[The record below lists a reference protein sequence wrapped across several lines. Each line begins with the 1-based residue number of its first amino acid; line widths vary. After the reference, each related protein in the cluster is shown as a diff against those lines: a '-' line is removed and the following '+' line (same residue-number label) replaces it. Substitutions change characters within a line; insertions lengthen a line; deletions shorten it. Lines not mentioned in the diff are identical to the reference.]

1 MPGVVLSAPR
11 AGVAGHLDFGS
22 PVRTYLL
29 AMLGADVMRVAW
41 YRFRCTWDDR
51 WTGYLALVLLLGLV
65 GGLAMGSVAA
75 ARRTQAAFPSYLAST
90 NPSNLTV
97 LSGLYGVSGSHGYD
111 PALLA
116 RIAALPHVRH
126 VASYALL
133 NAAILGPS
141 GDIVSGGYQGLAGSV
156 DGEFFDMDRLKVVQG
171 RMANPNR
178 ADEVVIDAK
187 GTPGNVQV
195 GMVAPI
201 SFFTNAQQSA
211 PDWGKRPVKPY
222 LTVNVKVVGKVIY
235 SSEQTQ
241 DDVDTLRDGGALFT
255 PALAKK
261 LAGCCASGTET
272 AVQLDTGASVAAVE
286 TGIQQLLPRGFP
298 IEFYVTSLTAAKA
311 ERAIEPTSIA
321 LAVFGAIAA
330 LAALIIAGQVIGRQ
344 LRLDAGDLGT
354 LRALGASPA
363 VTVGDG
369 LPGIFCAVAAG
380 AVLAAAVT
388 VALSPLGPLGGVRE
402 VYPYPGVAFDWT
414 VLGGGAAAFTGV
426 LWLAALAMSYRRAP
440 HRAARRAQR
449 TRPAAAVRAVR
460 AASLPVSAAE
470 GIRLALDPGADK
482 NKVPVRAAILGTV
495 LAMIVVVATVT
506 FGASL
511 QTLVSHPALYGWNW
525 TYDLSSGVTYIPR
538 AHAAALLDHDPD
550 VAAWTG
556 IYYATARID
565 GQTVPVIGMS
575 SGAPVGPP
583 MLSGHALVGGDEVV
597 LGRATLRQLGK
608 HIGDEVTVRYG
619 AGRPFSLRVVGTA
632 TLPSIGVQGS
642 LHTEMGVG
650 AVLPFQLIP
659 GARASEPNEI
669 LVTLRPG
676 ANAVAAK
683 KTLQKLVPAPE
694 GGVVIPVQRPAEIV
708 NYRSM
713 GTTPTLLAVALA
725 IGAVSSLGLT
735 LLTSV
740 RRRRKDLALLKT
752 LGFTRRQLAAT
763 VAWQSTTAVAV
774 GTVIGVP
781 LGIALGRFLWDLFA
795 GQISVVPEP
804 TVPALTVIVICAAG
818 LVIANLVAAVPGRVA
833 GRTPAAAL
841 LRAE

>member
-1 MPGVVLSAPR
+1 
-11 AGVAGHLDFGS
+11 
-22 PVRTYLL
+22 
-29 AMLGADVMRVAW
+29 
-41 YRFRCTWDDR
+41 
-51 WTGYLALVLLLGLV
+51 
-65 GGLAMGSVAA
+65 
-75 ARRTQAAFPSYLAST
+75 
-90 NPSNLTV
+90 
-97 LSGLYGVSGSHGYD
+97 
-111 PALLA
+111 
-116 RIAALPHVRH
+116 
-126 VASYALL
+126 
-133 NAAILGPS
+133 
-141 GDIVSGGYQGLAGSV
+141 
-156 DGEFFDMDRLKVVQG
+156 
-171 RMANPNR
+171 
-178 ADEVVIDAK
+178 
-187 GTPGNVQV
+187 
-195 GMVAPI
+195 
-201 SFFTNAQQSA
+201 
-211 PDWGKRPVKPY
+211 
-222 LTVNVKVVGKVIY
+222 
-235 SSEQTQ
+235 
-241 DDVDTLRDGGALFT
+241 
-255 PALAKK
+255 
-261 LAGCCASGTET
+261 
-272 AVQLDTGASVAAVE
+272 
-286 TGIQQLLPRGFP
+286 
-298 IEFYVTSLTAAKA
+298 
-311 ERAIEPTSIA
+311 
-321 LAVFGAIAA
+321 
-330 LAALIIAGQVIGRQ
+330 
-344 LRLDAGDLGT
+344 
-354 LRALGASPA
+354 
-363 VTVGDG
+363 
-369 LPGIFCAVAAG
+369 
-380 AVLAAAVT
+380 
-388 VALSPLGPLGGVRE
+388 
-402 VYPYPGVAFDWT
+402 
-414 VLGGGAAAFTGV
+414 
-426 LWLAALAMSYRRAP
+426 MSYRRAP
-440 HRAARRAQR
+440 HRAMRRGQR
-449 TRPAAAVRAVR
+449 TRPAAAMRAVR

-556 IYYATARID
+556 IYYGTARID
-565 GQTVPVIGMS
+565 GQTVPFIGMS
-575 SGAPVGPP
+575 PGAPVGPP
-583 MLSGHALVGGDEVV
+583 MLSGHALDRGDEVV
-597 LGRATLRQLGK
+597 LGRATLQQLGK
-608 HIGDEVTVRYG
+608 HIGDEVSVRYG
-619 AGRPFSLRVVGTA
+619 ATRPFPLRVVGTA

-650 AVLPFQLIP
+650 AVLPFERIP

-683 KTLQKLVPAPE
+683 KTLSELVPQAE

-713 GTTPTLLAVALA
+713 GTTPTLLAGALA
-725 IGAVSSLGLT
+725 LGALSSLGLT

-804 TVPALTVIVICAAG
+804 TVPSLTVIVISAGG

>member
-1 MPGVVLSAPR
+1 
-11 AGVAGHLDFGS
+11 
-22 PVRTYLL
+22 
-29 AMLGADVMRVAW
+29 MLGTHVMRVAW
-41 YRFRCTWDDR
+41 YRFRCTWSDR

-75 ARRTQAAFPSYLAST
+75 ARRTQAAFSDYLAST
-90 NPSNLTV
+90 NPSDLTV
-97 LSGLYGVSGSHGYD
+97 LSGLYGAPGSRGYD

-126 VASYALL
+126 VASYAGL
-133 NAAILGPS
+133 NATVVGPS
-141 GDIVSGGYQGLAGSV
+141 GIPQGGYQGLTGSI
-156 DGEFFDMDRLKVVQG
+156 DGEFFGTDRPTVVQG
-171 RMANPNR
+171 RMASPDR

-187 GTPGNVQV
+187 GTPGNIGV
-195 GMVAPI
+195 GMVAPM

-211 PDWGKRPVKPY
+211 PDWGTRPVKPY
-222 LTVNVKVVGKVIY
+222 LTVNVKIVGKVIY

-241 DDVDTLRDGGALFT
+241 DEVDTLRDGGALFT
-255 PALAKK
+255 PALVRK
-261 LAGCCASGTET
+261 LTGCCANFTQT
-272 AVQLDTGASVAAVE
+272 AVQLDPGASVAAVE
-286 TGIQQLLPRGFP
+286 AGIQQLLPRGFP

-321 LAVFGAIAA
+321 LAVFGGIAA

-369 LPGIFCAVAAG
+369 LPGIFCAVVAG
-380 AVLAAAVT
+380 ALLAVAVAVAA
-388 VALSPLGPLGGVRE
+388 SPLGPLGAVRA

-414 VLGGGAAAFTGV
+414 VLGGGAAALTGV

-440 HRAARRAQR
+440 HRAARRGQR

-460 AASLPVSAAE
+460 ASSLPVSAAE
-470 GIRLALDPGADK
+470 GIRLALDPGSDK

-525 TYDLSSGVTYIPR
+525 TYDLSSGVTYIQR

-556 IYYATARID
+556 IYYGTARID

-575 SGAPVGPP
+575 PGAPVGPP
-583 MLSGHALVGGDEVV
+583 MLSGHALDGRDEVV

-608 HIGDEVTVRYG
+608 RIGDEVTVRDGG
-619 AGRPFSLRVVGTA
+619 ARPFRLRVVGTA
-632 TLPSIGVQGS
+632 TLPSIGVQGT

-650 AVLPFQLIP
+650 AVVPFQLFP

-676 ANAVAAK
+676 ADAVAAK
-683 KTLQKLVPAPE
+683 KTLQKLVPEAE

-713 GTTPTLLAVALA
+713 GTTPALLAAALA
-725 IGAVSSLGLT
+725 VGAISSLGLT

-763 VAWQSTTAVAV
+763 VAWQSTAAVAV

-795 GQISVVPEP
+795 AQISVVPQP
-804 TVPALTVIVICAAG
+804 TVPGLTVIVICAAG
-818 LVIANLVAAVPGRVA
+818 LVIANLVAAIPGRVA

>member
-1 MPGVVLSAPR
+1 
-11 AGVAGHLDFGS
+11 
-22 PVRTYLL
+22 
-29 AMLGADVMRVAW
+29 MLGADVMRVAW

-75 ARRTQAAFPSYLAST
+75 ARRTQAAFPDYLAST
-90 NPSNLTV
+90 NPSSLTV
-97 LSGLYGVSGSHGYD
+97 LSGLYGGRGSRGYD

-126 VASYALL
+126 VASYAGL
-133 NAAILGPS
+133 NATVLPPS
-141 GDIVSGGYQGLAGSV
+141 GIAQGGYQGLAGSI
-156 DGEFFDMDRLKVVQG
+156 DGEFFSTDRATVVQG
-171 RMANPNR
+171 RMANPDR

-187 GTPGNVQV
+187 GTPGNIVV
-195 GMVAPI
+195 GMVAPM
-201 SFFTNAQQSA
+201 SFFTNAQESS
-211 PDWGKRPVKPY
+211 PDFGKRPVKPY
-222 LTVNVKVVGKVIY
+222 LTVNVKIVGRVIY

-241 DDVDTLRDGGALFT
+241 DEVDTLRDGGALFT
-255 PALAKK
+255 PALVRK
-261 LAGCCASGTET
+261 LAGCCANFTQT
-272 AVQLDTGASVAAVE
+272 AVQLDPGASVAAVE
-286 TGIQQLLPRGFP
+286 AGIQQLLPRGFP

-321 LAVFGAIAA
+321 LAVFGGIAA

-380 AVLAAAVT
+380 ALLAAAVA
-388 VALSPLGPLGGVRE
+388 VALSPLGPLGGVRA

-414 VLGGGAAAFTGV
+414 VLAGGAAALTGV
-426 LWLAALAMSYRRAP
+426 LCLAALAMSYRRAP
-440 HRAARRAQR
+440 HRAMRRGQR

-460 AASLPVSAAE
+460 ASSLPVSAAE

-525 TYDLSSGVTYIPR
+525 TYDLSSGVTYISR

-556 IYYATARID
+556 IYYGTARFD
-565 GQTVPVIGMS
+565 GQTVPFIGMS
-575 SGAPVGPP
+575 PGAPIGPP
-583 MLSGHALVGGDEVV
+583 MLSGHALAGGDEVV
-597 LGRATLRQLGK
+597 LGRATLQQLGK

-619 AGRPFSLRVVGTA
+619 VARPFSLRVVGTA
-632 TLPSIGVQGS
+632 TLPSMGVQGS

-659 GARASEPNEI
+659 GGRASEPNEI

-676 ANAVAAK
+676 ANAAAASRR
-683 KTLQKLVPAPE
+683 LSALVPQVQ

-713 GTTPTLLAVALA
+713 GTTPTLLAAALA

-740 RRRRKDLALLKT
+740 RRRRRDLALLKT

-763 VAWQSTTAVAV
+763 IAWQSTTAVAV

-795 GQISVVPEP
+795 GQINVVPEP
-804 TVPALTVIVICAAG
+804 TVPGLTVIVICAGG